1 MAELIEAV
9 IEDDRWNEV
18 ALAERA
24 ETACGAALEHLGLA
38 PECHQ
43 IALLGCDD
51 ARILE
56 LNARFRGRGTATN
69 VLSWPSATL
78 APGQEPPAELGDL
91 ALAFDTCRRE
101 AADQGK
107 DFGDHVTHLLVHG
120 CLHLLGY
127 DHISGGDAARME
139 GLEVEILAKLGIADP
154 Y

>member
-1 MAELIEAV
+1 MAELVEAV
-9 IEDDRWNEV
+9 IEDDRWNEI
-18 ALAERA
+18 ALPERA
-24 ETACGAALEHLGLA
+24 ETACRAALTRLGLD
-38 PECHQ
+38 PVRHR

-51 ARILE
+51 ARIRE
-56 LNARFRGRGTATN
+56 LNARFRGKGTATN
-69 VLSWPSATL
+69 VLSWPAATL
-78 APGQEPPAELGDL
+78 APGQQPPAELGDL
-91 ALAFDTCRRE
+91 ALAFDTCHRE

-127 DHISGGDAARME
+127 DHISVGDAARME